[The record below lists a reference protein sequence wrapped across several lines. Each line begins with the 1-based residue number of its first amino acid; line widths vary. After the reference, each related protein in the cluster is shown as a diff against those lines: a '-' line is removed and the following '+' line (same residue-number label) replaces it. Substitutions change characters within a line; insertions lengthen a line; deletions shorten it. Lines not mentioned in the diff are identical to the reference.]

1 VDDLQNLQ
9 NESGGGNGNLAGA
22 FSDLNQKFKEEE
34 IARNAKTAGLGYA
47 DLRKVGMLNPDLLDF
62 LTHEESVSAGVVPFS
77 VIGNKL
83 KIAFVDPQNENLKNL
98 LEKWRA
104 RGIETEN
111 HLCSPESL
119 QNAQKSFSSTL
130 HREKTEVVAKISHR
144 NLSDFAGE
152 IEIVKTLPEKLVKMK
167 ADEALNILHEI
178 ALRFKISDF
187 HFEPK
192 KNDFRIRGRVDGIL
206 IDFFSLPRKLSE
218 DLMRQIKF
226 NAGLKFNISNIPQE
240 GKYSFQTTESSVN
253 VRVSSIPTSLGESL
267 VMRILDPAQGLL
279 PLEKLGFSKFAFE
292 KFSAQLREKNGLI
305 LVTGPT
311 GSGKTTTLQSA
322 ISAVNEP
329 GEKVITL
336 EDPVEFQLD
345 GVVQCQVDPEVG
357 FTFAEGLHSLLRQDP
372 DVVLIGEIRDLATT
386 KTAVQAAMTGHLVF
400 STLHTNSAADAI
412 PRLLNMG
419 VESFMLAPALRAIIS
434 QDLVRKICKNCAEK
448 VPANEMQKREIET
461 VLQNLQN
468 RGVEIPEF
476 SGEIF
481 REKGCEKCAG
491 TGFRGR
497 SCVAEVLIPGEQIR
511 KITQKGVRS
520 EEIFH
525 AAVADGM
532 RTEWEEAILKV
543 VQGETSFEEIVR
555 RVQKF

>member
-1 VDDLQNLQ
+1 MDDLQDEN
-9 NESGGGNGNLAGA
+9 NGGNLAGA

-47 DLRKVGMLNPDLLDF
+47 DLRKIGMLNPDLLDF
-62 LTHEESVSAGVVPFS
+62 LNREESLAAEVVPFA
-77 VIGNKL
+77 VLGNKL
-83 KIAFVDPQNENLKNL
+83 KIAFVDPQNENLKKL
-98 LEKWRA
+98 FEKWRA
-104 RGIETEN
+104 RGIETQN

-119 QNAQKSFSSTL
+119 QNAQKSFNSSL
-130 HREKTEVVAKISHR
+130 HREKTEVVAKVSHR
-144 NLSDFAGE
+144 NLSDFSGE

-167 ADEALNILHEI
+167 ADEALNVLHEI
-178 ALRFKISDF
+178 ALRFKISDL

-192 KNDFRIRGRVDGIL
+192 KKDFRIRARVDGIL

-218 DLMRQIKF
+218 DLIRQIKF
-226 NAGLKFNISNIPQE
+226 NAGLKFNVSNIPQE
-240 GKYSFQTTESSVN
+240 GKYSFRTTESVVN
-253 VRVSSIPTSLGESL
+253 VRVASIPTALGESL
-267 VMRILDPAQGLL
+267 VMRILDPSQGLL
-279 PLEKLGFSKFAFE
+279 PLEKLGFSQLALKRFT
-292 KFSAQLREKNGLI
+292 AQLREKNGLI

-345 GVVQCQVDPEVG
+345 GIVQCQVDPEVG
-357 FTFAEGLHSLLRQDP
+357 FTFAEGLHSILRQDP
-372 DVVLIGEIRDLATT
+372 DIVLIGEIRDLATAR
-386 KTAVQAAMTGHLVF
+386 TAVQAAMTGHLVF

-419 VESFMLAPALRAIIS
+419 VESFILAPALRAIIS
-434 QDLVRKICKNCAEK
+434 QDLIRQLCRNCAEK
-448 VPANEMQKREIET
+448 ISADEIQKKEIEI
-461 VLQNLQN
+461 VLQNLKN
-468 RGVEIPEF
+468 RGVAVPEF

-481 REKGCEKCAG
+481 REKGCEKCAN

-497 SCVAEVLIPGEQIR
+497 SCIAEVLVPGEEIR

-520 EEIFH
+520 EEIFR

-532 RTEWEEAILKV
+532 RTEWEESILKV
-543 VQGETSFEEIVR
+543 VRGETSFEEVVR
-555 RVQKF
+555 RIQKF